1 MRSLICTTLI
11 VWIIIAGG
19 IAKSESPESCHK
31 FCESM
36 NKIIWDSYVS
46 ATKGSK
52 PAKIK
57 QQMIRNNKKLD
68 KVMITTGVDKGF
80 ELFYMSGT
88 QLLKKKSASIA
99 ELKTGCYLGCT
110 NPEAF
115 MGLTSQ
121 KSEMSEA
128 VIEPQNET
136 ISNGRVL
143 ITMNKGG
150 YTYVKIE
157 ENGEGLW
164 VACPEIKVKVGDM
177 IEFSKSSPLLNF
189 ESKSLMMTFDKIV
202 FAPEIRVILIK

>member
-1 MRSLICTTLI
+1 MRYLICTVLI
-11 VWIIIAGG
+11 VWVVIAGG
-19 IAKSESPESCHK
+19 IATAASPETCHNI
-31 FCESM
+31 CESM
-36 NKIIWDSYVS
+36 KKVIWDSYVS

-68 KVMITTGVDKGF
+68 KIMITTGVDKGF

-115 MGLTSQ
+115 AGLTSQ
-121 KSEMSEA
+121 KPEMSED
-128 VIEPQNET
+128 VIEAQDET

-157 ENGEGLW
+157 ENGEDLW
-164 VACPEIKVKVGDM
+164 VACPEVIVKVGDM
-177 IEFSKSSPLLNF
+177 IEFTKSSPLLNF
-189 ESKSLMMTFDKIV
+189 ESKSLNMTFDKIV
-202 FAPEIRVILIK
+202 FAPEIKVYQ